1 VAKVTRRI
9 DYIPIREVSNLTVI
23 FYSHEAI
30 YVCDRECVYVFHRW
44 FVYDRTSYSRSFSPF
59 RRFLMERKKIT
70 IQEVFER
77 ANKYDLA
84 IQKARGLPDLT
95 NRKVRFVR

>member
-1 VAKVTRRI
+1 MTRRI

-70 IQEVFER
+70 IQEAPKGIVHE
-77 ANKYDLA
+77 DLDNF
-84 IQKARGLPDLT
+84 IKRYEEEH
-95 NRKVRFVR
+95 KK

>member
-1 VAKVTRRI
+1 
-9 DYIPIREVSNLTVI
+9 
-23 FYSHEAI
+23 
-30 YVCDRECVYVFHRW
+30 
-44 FVYDRTSYSRSFSPF
+44 
-59 RRFLMERKKIT
+59 MERKKIT

-95 NRKVRFVR
+95 NKKVRFVR